1 MYGDLPEVELTAMI
15 DGVETAKRVNGY
27 PVQIQNPH
35 KLCVL
40 RLPLPAELVKYLNAQ
55 KTITVSLPGGATE
68 TMDPDTPQADENL
81 FTALRIDKAGEP
93 FDEAEMAHAINKI
106 TTIRID
112 DISREDDNYT
122 VLLSAVG
129 GQTTHVISIPLHR
142 DQAEFRR
149 LVYRPK
155 NLPGGKVEQ
164 RFPIE
169 VPVKLYDKILVS
181 SSGYAEG
188 VPVPPHH
195 KRAVVNALMSELNKL
210 DSVLD
215 PN

>member
-1 MYGDLPEVELTAMI
+1 MYGDLPEVEFTA
-15 DGVETAKRVNGY
+15 DVNGEQITKRIPGF
-27 PVQIQNPH
+27 PVQGDNH

-40 RLPLPAELVKYLNAQ
+40 RLPTPAELTRFLNAQ

-68 TMDPDTPQADENL
+68 TIDPDTPQADEAL
-81 FTALRIDKAGEP
+81 FTAIRLDKSGEP
-93 FDEAEMAHAINKI
+93 FDDAEMSHAINKI

-169 VPVKLYDKILVS
+169 MPVKLYDKIQVS
-181 SSGYAEG
+181 ASGYANDT
-188 VPVPPHH
+188 PIPPHH
-195 KRAVVNALMSELNKL
+195 KRAVVNALMTELNKI